1 MIQYSWSCWAIFQS
15 LSLLVCSS
23 IDGILVDYIV
33 SVLEELGQ
41 NPNEFE
47 TTFDVDEFTEMMAA
61 YVPGFKA
68 INR

>member
-1 MIQYSWSCWAIFQS
+1 M
-15 LSLLVCSS
+15 SLLVCSS